1 MLSLLVDRWA
11 MAGYRSEKSK
21 GNGVR
26 DRMHTARQVA
36 GDEVRMQD
44 TLPGGGFLWFICQF
58 FFFGRKKGPWFF
70 FWRLEDA
77 ITSRVK
83 RGREGGREG
92 ARG

>member
-1 MLSLLVDRWA
+1 
-11 MAGYRSEKSK
+11 
-21 GNGVR
+21 
-26 DRMHTARQVA
+26 
-36 GDEVRMQD
+36 MQD